1 MSTQGFTSPPYTAER
16 FCPYHGGFIRL
27 ADCFVVATNDTYA
40 GAPPRRESARS
51 GPGMAGNSFDEDL
64 GAPAAGDDEDD
75 EAEAAGRRSAPAGG
89 QARTRQRMRAD
100 LAPSVGDVVTSDI
113 DGRDRHVLAQAPP
126 PPPTLKRRRFQPA
139 EAHVL
144 KSPAELAVSGGGARA
159 ARARPARACPI
170 CLHPLPATIDY
181 RDPYPIAMV
190 GHTQASKTSTVLAL
204 IEGVGNEGP
213 ESLGVESFSATE
225 LTSQYLRSL
234 NPRIFEQF
242 RRGHGPPRTQRRHHP
257 PLEFVTTLGDGSP
270 ATVLLHDV
278 AGEDLMDPN
287 TRLER
292 APTVLWADVIVFVY
306 NPEDSPRHKRT
317 TDSDRMDQAVILNGV
332 RDDLEARGPHDPSNR
347 RYTDPPL
354 IIAVSKADLLQPT
367 PDVRD
372 GPAPDSEV
380 KGALRKLGDGAIVSA
395 ASRWP
400 EVHWR
405 FIAPQPPSDE
415 PQGVIELF
423 RLLLSL
429 LGR

>member
-1 MSTQGFTSPPYTAER
+1 MSTSGFTAPPYSAQR
-16 FCPYHGGFIRL
+16 FCPYHGGFIML

-40 GAPPRRESARS
+40 AAPRRRSARS
-51 GPGMAGNSFDEDL
+51 GHGIAGDSLDEDL
-64 GAPAAGDDEDD
+64 GAPAGAGDDDD
-75 EAEAAGRRSAPAGG
+75 DTEAMPRRSSAPAA
-89 QARTRQRMRAD
+89 ARTRQRIRAD
-100 LAPSVGDVVTSDI
+100 LAPTVGDVVTSDI

-126 PPPTLKRRRFQPA
+126 PPQALKRRRFQAA

-144 KSPAELAVSGGGARA
+144 KSPAELAVSSGGARA

-170 CLHPLPATIDY
+170 CRHPLPATIDY

-204 IEGVGNEGP
+204 IESVGNEGP
-213 ESLGVESFSATE
+213 EALGVESFSPTE

-234 NPRIFEQF
+234 DARIFEQF

-292 APTVLWADVIVFVY
+292 APTVLWADAIVFVY

-332 RDDLEARGPHDPSNR
+332 RDDLESRGTHDPSNH

-354 IIAVSKADLLQPT
+354 IIAVSKADLLNPA
-367 PDVRD
+367 PDVSD
-372 GPAPDSEV
+372 GPAPESEV
-380 KGALRKLGDGAIVSA
+380 KDALRKLGDGAIVSA
-395 ASRWP
+395 ARRWP